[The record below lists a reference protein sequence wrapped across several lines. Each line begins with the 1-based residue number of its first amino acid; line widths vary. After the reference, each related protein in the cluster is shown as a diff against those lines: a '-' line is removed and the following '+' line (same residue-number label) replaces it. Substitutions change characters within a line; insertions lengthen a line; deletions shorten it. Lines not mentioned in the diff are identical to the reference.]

1 MLLLINSFLFSPATL
16 LRVFVFF
23 SSVSCDALKKKE
35 APTCGLSSF
44 SLSVTSFVRKGESFL
59 CCTFLFCVLVL
70 QSLPFLGVYNNTSG
84 RLTSNIESRKCPQR
98 DNQGG
103 NNWPC
108 KVERITLVSE
118 PRLQLCFNKINFC
131 MLLMSCPVSAGMK
144 LSESE
149 ERQLII
155 WENMAADEYLR
166 RTQADAQAQMEAQ
179 VRATNE
185 R

>member
-1 MLLLINSFLFSPATL
+1 
-16 LRVFVFF
+16 
-23 SSVSCDALKKKE
+23 
-35 APTCGLSSF
+35 
-44 SLSVTSFVRKGESFL
+44 
-59 CCTFLFCVLVL
+59 
-70 QSLPFLGVYNNTSG
+70 
-84 RLTSNIESRKCPQR
+84 
-98 DNQGG
+98 
-103 NNWPC
+103 
-108 KVERITLVSE
+108 
-118 PRLQLCFNKINFC
+118 